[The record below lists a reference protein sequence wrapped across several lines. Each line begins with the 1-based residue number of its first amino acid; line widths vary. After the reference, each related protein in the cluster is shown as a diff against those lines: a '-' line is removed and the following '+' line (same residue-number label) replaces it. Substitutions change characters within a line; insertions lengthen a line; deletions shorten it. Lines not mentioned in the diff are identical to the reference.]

1 MPFIKLD
8 FIEIKC
14 VVIICEN
21 IFRSYVIPDDL
32 ENLRKVWPK
41 HASRCTKWIVK
52 PPASARGTGISI
64 VNKWSQFPKDRPL
77 VVQK

>member
-1 MPFIKLD
+1 MK
-8 FIEIKC
+8 
-14 VVIICEN
+14 VVLIIST
-21 IFRSYVIPDDL
+21 FRSYIMPDDL
-32 ENLRKVWPK
+32 EELRLSWPK
-41 HASRCTKWIVK
+41 NASRLTKWIVK

>member
-1 MPFIKLD
+1 MP
-8 FIEIKC
+8 E
-14 VVIICEN
+14 
-21 IFRSYVIPDDL
+21 DL
-32 ENLRKVWPK
+32 EELRQVWPK
-41 HASRCTKWIVK
+41 NASRQTKWIVK